1 MHIAVQGS
9 SDHGYFYLILKS
21 FGMDKT
27 AELKAKIER
36 LRKKKTALLTQSRLL
51 QDFVTLAKSSAKE
64 QMLTAILQRTLE
76 LTAELTKAETG
87 SLFLLDPD
95 GVVRDC
101 ILTRG
106 PMQAKERLVLTDSV
120 LEGGLAGWV
129 VRNRRIGLITDT
141 EKDDRWLKLPDQ
153 PYAVRSAMVVPIIR
167 DNELLGIL
175 TLLHSQPG
183 IFHQGTVDV
192 MEVTAGQLGLALES
206 AKLYSKLDQYS
217 RALDAE
223 LEKGKQIQRDFLPH
237 DLPRLPGWDIAA
249 CFHPARQVSGDFYDA
264 FVLPNGCLAVV
275 IGDVCDKGIG
285 SALFMALIRS
295 LIRVFTGKI
304 NLSGVLIS
312 AGDRAATPAVDLE
325 VETALGAVTLTSEY
339 IAQEHGD
346 QGMFATLFLGIIN
359 PTTGMLAYVNAGH
372 LPLLVI
378 GNSGVRASLNA
389 TGASV
394 GIAPGLKFR
403 SAVDRIEPGEMLCGY
418 TDGVTEALSPAQ
430 VLYTRDRFFALL
442 ERPALSA
449 PELIDRVKADLFS
462 HIQHAAQSDDI
473 TMIAVRRKE

>member
-1 MHIAVQGS
+1 MGR
-9 SDHGYFYLILKS
+9 
-21 FGMDKT
+21 T

-36 LRKKKTALLTQSRLL
+36 LQKKKTALLTQSRLL
-51 QDFVTLAKSSAKE
+51 QDFVSLAKSSAKE
-64 QMLTAILQRTLE
+64 QMLTAILQKTLE

-106 PMQAKERLVLTDSV
+106 PRQAKECLDITGTV

-153 PYAVRSAMVVPIIR
+153 PYAARSAMAVPIIR
-167 DNELLGIL
+167 DNEMLGIL
-175 TLLHSQPG
+175 TLLHSQPE
-183 IFHQGTVDV
+183 IFHQGTVDL

-223 LEKGKQIQRDFLPH
+223 LEKGKQIQKEFLPH
-237 DLPRLPGWDIAA
+237 RLPRPAGWDIAA
-249 CFHPARQVSGDFYDA
+249 CFHAARQVSGDFYDA
-264 FVLPNGCLAVV
+264 FLLPNGCLAVV
-275 IGDVCDKGIG
+275 VGDVCDKGIG

-304 NLSGVLIS
+304 SLSGVSIS
-312 AGDRAATPAVDLE
+312 AGDRPAAEAMDVE
-325 VETALGAVTLTSEY
+325 VGTALGAVTLTSEY

-346 QGMFATLFLGIIN
+346 QGMFATLCLAIIN
-359 PTTGMLAYVNAGH
+359 LETGEMAYVNAGH
-372 LPLLVI
+372 LPLLII
-378 GNSGVRASLNA
+378 GESGVRASLNV
-389 TGASV
+389 TGPSV
-394 GIAPGLKFR
+394 GMAPGLKFR
-403 SAVDRIEPGEMLCGY
+403 SAVARIEPGEVLLGY
-418 TDGVTEALSPAQ
+418 TDGVTEALSPDEA
-430 VLYTRDRFFALL
+430 LYTQQRFFAFL
-442 ERPALSA
+442 ENPFSSAL
-449 PELIDRVKADLFS
+449 ELIEGVKTDLFS
-462 HIQHAAQSDDI
+462 HVKNAPQSDDI
-473 TMIAVRRKE
+473 TMIAVHRQQPAE

>member
-1 MHIAVQGS
+1 
-9 SDHGYFYLILKS
+9 
-21 FGMDKT
+21 MDRT

-36 LRKKKTALLTQSRLL
+36 LQKKKTALLTQSRLL
-51 QDFVTLAKSSAKE
+51 QDFVSLAKSSAKE
-64 QMLTAILQRTLE
+64 QMLTAILQKTLE

-106 PMQAKERLVLTDSV
+106 PRQAKECLDLTGSV

-141 EKDDRWLKLPDQ
+141 EKDERWLNLSDQ
-153 PYAVRSAMVVPIIR
+153 PYAARSAMAVPIIR
-167 DNELLGIL
+167 DNEMLGIL

-183 IFHQGTVDV
+183 VFHQGTVDM

-223 LEKGKQIQRDFLPH
+223 LEKGKQIQKEFLPRE
-237 DLPRLPGWDIAA
+237 LPRPAGWDIAA
-249 CFHPARQVSGDFYDA
+249 CFHAARQVSGDFYDA
-264 FVLPNGCLAVV
+264 FLLPNGCLAVV

-304 NLSGVLIS
+304 SLSGVSIS
-312 AGDRAATPAVDLE
+312 AGDRPASEAMDVE
-325 VETALGAVTLTSEY
+325 VGTALGAVTLTSEY

-346 QGMFATLFLGIIN
+346 QGMFATLCLGIIN
-359 PTTGMLAYVNAGH
+359 LETGELAYVNAGH
-372 LPLLVI
+372 LPLLII
-378 GNSGVRASLNA
+378 GKSGVRTALNV
-389 TGASV
+389 TGPSV
-394 GIAPGLKFR
+394 GMAPGLKFR
-403 SAVDRIEPGEMLCGY
+403 SAVARIEPGEVLLGY
-418 TDGVTEALSPAQ
+418 TDGVTEALSPDEA
-430 VLYTRDRFFALL
+430 LYTQQRFSAFLEKPFSSAL
-442 ERPALSA
+442 
-449 PELIDRVKADLFS
+449 ELIDGVKTDLFS
-462 HIQHAAQSDDI
+462 HVKNAPQSDDI
-473 TMIAVRRKE
+473 TMIAVHRQQPAE